1 MEARNPSSGTRQ
13 SLSCDGAGLLGSAR
27 VRLDRT
33 EGWGQGASRESWC
46 LLEEQKM
53 KKENARLPG
62 EATASLWSLHSLPAH
77 HALCPLLGEEQPRI
91 LDVSEV
97 TGTSTSPCPAPSFPP
112 PPPPTRTPAGHQQGL
127 GEQREGAKSSLRLRR
142 EKAWV
147 LTGRDPQQWGS
158 AEGPVWPAPDG

>member
-112 PPPPTRTPAGHQQGL
+112 PAPPHEDSCRASAGTGGAERGGQIQSEAEKGEGL
-127 GEQREGAKSSLRLRR
+127 GPNRKGPTAVGKCRR
-142 EKAWV
+142 TRVAC
-147 LTGRDPQQWGS
+147 S
-158 AEGPVWPAPDG
+158 